1 MGSLLSVWL
10 SGVKTKELLW
20 RPQALE
26 FGSSASSTKAFNCAV
41 STCQLKYGKLVE
53 QDGEENHKVL
63 SSCFF
68 LFLSSASYSNHLYIF
83 FCFCGGG
90 KNINHSFPFLVSGK
104 HWKTLVPL
112 LKDGEKR
119 REETH
124 KLPEE
129 GKLKPV
135 LEPYFE
141 PEGSEVLK
149 ESIPKSV

>member
-1 MGSLLSVWL
+1 MGK
-10 SGVKTKELLW
+10 KTTKSFL
-20 RPQALE
+20 P
-26 FGSSASSTKAFNCAV
+26 AS
-41 STCQLKYGKLVE
+41 
-53 QDGEENHKVL
+53 
-63 SSCFF
+63 FF
-68 LFLSSASYSNHLYIF
+68 LFHQLPIQTTCIFSSVSVE
-83 FCFCGGG
+83 GE
-90 KNINHSFPFLVSGK
+90 KNNHSFPFLVSGK

>member
-1 MGSLLSVWL
+1 M
-10 SGVKTKELLW
+10 
-20 RPQALE
+20 
-26 FGSSASSTKAFNCAV
+26 
-41 STCQLKYGKLVE
+41 
-53 QDGEENHKVL
+53 
-63 SSCFF
+63 
-68 LFLSSASYSNHLYIF
+68 
-83 FCFCGGG
+83 
-90 KNINHSFPFLVSGK
+90 
-104 HWKTLVPL
+104 VPL